1 MTNNFVCDKYKEY
14 IKQAKAPSYDRSKS
28 PFTILVDLDG
38 TVAFST
44 HREWWENEKVKDDQV
59 NHNLIKL
66 IDTFYQHPFHCV
78 IYLTGRDESCRYVTE
93 SWMKSTGIAYDFLIM
108 RPEGNT
114 DKDDDLKE
122 ALYREHIEGHY
133 NVIAVFEDRPLVIKR
148 FREMGLFVLD
158 VNQIN
163 NFKEIF

>member
-14 IKQAKAPSYDRSKS
+14 IKQAKAPVISENGLS
-28 PFTILVDLDG
+28 PTIIVDLDG
-38 TVAFST
+38 TMAFSQ
-44 HREWWENEKVKDDQV
+44 HREWWEDDKVKDDQV
-59 NHNLIKL
+59 NLPLSYIVSVL
-66 IDTFYQHPFHCV
+66 YETTFNTV
-78 IYLTGRDESCRYVTE
+78 IYLTGRSESCRDVTE
-93 SWMKSTGIAYDFLIM
+93 AWMKDKNLDFDLLIM